1 MMLISAIVIQG
12 FGFAVNSGKML
23 TDCLPQGFIIMTT
36 TWKQHALAAMTV
48 APLFFISQIS
58 QAAQGNT
65 MTSLTTAPLTAIKGN
80 STPLT
85 IERIHA
91 SPALAGASPRGL
103 ALSPDGKRV
112 TYLSSRADNQHFYD
126 LWQMNIA
133 TGERSILINAEL
145 LASGELSDEE
155 KARRERQRIYG
166 EGIMEYFWSENSQS
180 ILIPAAGQ
188 LYLYDVASNKV
199 TELNTG
205 EGFATDARLS
215 PKGHYVSFVRDQ
227 NLYVLALDTQ
237 KVSALT
243 TDGKGPIKNA
253 MAEFVAQEE
262 MDRMT
267 GYWWAPDESA
277 IAFTRIDES
286 GVELV
291 TRNEIYADGIKLTEQ
306 RYPYAGKANVEIA
319 LGVVS
324 LQDKSINWIDLGK
337 QKDMYLPRVD
347 WLPDS
352 KHVSFQWQSRD
363 QQALDLRIAAVS
375 QPEQANTVIEERSKA
390 WVNLNNDLHFLK
402 QQSAF
407 IWGSERDGFNHLYLF
422 DLQGKLLKQLTQ
434 GDWAVDVLEFVDEAS
449 GWVYFS
455 GRKDSVIERH
465 LYRVNMN
472 IGVESIERISQTAG
486 MHDAVFADKSPVYLD
501 YFNSLQ
507 QPPQISLHND
517 SGKLLAWVEQ
527 NEINET
533 HPLYDVAGLWQMPEF
548 GQLKAEDG
556 QPLMY
561 RLFKPVPFD
570 ANKKYPVVVRVY
582 GGPHAQLVVNSWSE
596 ADYFTQYLLQQ
607 GYAVFQL
614 DNRGSAHRGTEF
626 EYVIYQNMG
635 DAEVNDQKVGVDYL
649 RSLPFIDAENVAIYG
664 HSYGGY
670 MALMSQFKAPDY
682 FKAAIS
688 GAPVTDWRLYDTHY
702 TERYMGNPDT
712 NKQGYDASSILPY
725 VKNYQS
731 GLLMYHGM
739 ADDNV
744 LFENSTRVYKALQ
757 DEGKLF
763 QMMDYPGSK
772 HSMRGEKVRN
782 HLYKSL
788 AAFLDQQLK

>member
-1 MMLISAIVIQG
+1 
-12 FGFAVNSGKML
+12 
-23 TDCLPQGFIIMTT
+23 MTT
-36 TWKQHALAAMTV
+36 TWKQHALAAMTAV
-48 APLFFISQIS
+48 PFLFTSQIS
-58 QAAQGNT
+58 AANQGSA
-65 MTSLTTAPLTAIKGN
+65 MTSLTTAPLSAINGN
-80 STPLT
+80 KTPLT

-91 SPALAGASPRGL
+91 SPALAGSSPRGL

-133 TGERSILINAEL
+133 TGERSVLINADL

-215 PKGHYVSFVRDQ
+215 PKGRYVSFVRDQ
-227 NLYVLALDTQ
+227 NLYVLSLASQ
-237 KVSALT
+237 QVIALT

-291 TRNEIYADGIKLTEQ
+291 TRNEIYAEGIKLTEQ
-306 RYPYAGKANVEIA
+306 RYPYAGRANVEIA

-324 LQDKSINWIDLGK
+324 LQDKSVNWIDLGN
-337 QKDMYLPRVD
+337 QKDMYLPRVE

-352 KHVSFQWQSRD
+352 KHVSFQWQSRN

-375 QPEQANTVIEERSKA
+375 QPDQANTVIEERSQA
-390 WVNLNNDLHFLK
+390 WINLNDDLHFLK

-422 DLQGKLLKQLTQ
+422 DLQGKQLKQLTQ
-434 GDWAVDVLEFVDEAS
+434 GEWAVDALEFVDEAR

-455 GRKDSVIERH
+455 GRKDSVVERH
-465 LYRVNMN
+465 LYRVNLKK
-472 IGVESIERISQTAG
+472 GADSIERISQRAG
-486 MHDAVFADKSPVYLD
+486 MHAAVFADKSPVYLD
-501 YFNSLQ
+501 YFSSLQ

-517 SGKLLAWVEQ
+517 SGNRLAWVEQ
-527 NEINET
+527 NEINSK

-649 RSLPFIDAENVAIYG
+649 RSLPFIDGDNVAIYG

-682 FKAAIS
+682 FKTAIS

-702 TERYMGNPDT
+702 TERYMGDPET

-725 VKNYQS
+725 VSNYQS

>member
-1 MMLISAIVIQG
+1 
-12 FGFAVNSGKML
+12 
-23 TDCLPQGFIIMTT
+23 MTT

-65 MTSLTTAPLTAIKGN
+65 MTSLTTAPLTVIKGN

-133 TGERSILINAEL
+133 TGERSILINADL

>member
-1 MMLISAIVIQG
+1 
-12 FGFAVNSGKML
+12 
-23 TDCLPQGFIIMTT
+23 MTT
-36 TWKQHALAAMTV
+36 TWKHHALAAV
-48 APLFFISQIS
+48 SVVPLLFSSPVFSVTANVKGSIMNSS
-58 QAAQGNT
+58 
-65 MTSLTTAPLTAIKGN
+65 TTATLTAIPGN
-80 STPLT
+80 NMPLT
-85 IERIHA
+85 IERINA
-91 SPALAGASPRGL
+91 SPALAGSSPRGL
-103 ALSPDGKRV
+103 ALSPNGKRV

-126 LWQMNIA
+126 LWQMDIA
-133 TGERSILINAEL
+133 TGKRSVLINAEQL
-145 LASGELSDEE
+145 DAGELSDEE

-166 EGIMEYFWSENSQS
+166 QGIMEYFWSEDSQH
-180 ILIPAAGQ
+180 ILIPAAGK
-188 LYLYDVASNKV
+188 LYLFDVPTNNV
-199 TELNTG
+199 VELAIG
-205 EGFATDARLS
+205 AGFATDARLS
-215 PKGHYVSFVRDQ
+215 PKGHFVSFVRDQ
-227 NLYVLALDTQ
+227 NLFILALDTH

-277 IAFTRIDES
+277 IAFTRIDET

-306 RYPYAGKANVEIA
+306 RYPYAGKANVEIE

-324 LQDKSINWIDLGK
+324 LTDRRISWIDLGK

-352 KHVSFQWQSRD
+352 QRVSFQWQSRD
-363 QQALDLRIAAVS
+363 QQTLDLRIASITKPKQVT
-375 QPEQANTVIEERSKA
+375 TVIEEHSNA

-407 IWGSERDGFNHLYLF
+407 IWGSERDGFHHLYLF
-422 DLQGKLLKQLTQ
+422 DLQGKQLKQLTQ
-434 GDWAVDVLEFVDEAS
+434 GDWTVDALEFVDEAT

-455 GRKDSVIERH
+455 GRKNSVVERH
-465 LYRVNMN
+465 LYRVNLKQGMD
-472 IGVESIERISQTAG
+472 SIERISQASG
-486 MHDAVFADKSPVYLD
+486 MHEAVFADKKPVYLD
-501 YFNSLQ
+501 YFSSLQ

-517 SGKLLAWVEQ
+517 TGKHLAWVEQ
-527 NEINET
+527 NEIDNN
-533 HPLYDVAGLWQMPEF
+533 HPLNDYAGLWQMPEF
-548 GQLKAEDG
+548 GQVTAEDN
-556 QPLMY
+556 QALQY

-570 ANKKYPVVVRVY
+570 AAKQYPVVVRVY

-607 GYAVFQL
+607 GYVVFQL
-614 DNRGSAHRGTEF
+614 DNRGSAHRGTQF
-626 EYVIYQNMG
+626 EHVIYQNMG
-635 DAEVNDQKVGVDYL
+635 DAEVSDQKVGVDYL
-649 RSLPFIDAENVAIYG
+649 RSLPFVDGDNIAIYG

-670 MALMSQFKAPDY
+670 MALMSQFKAPGY
-682 FKAAIS
+682 FKAAIA

-702 TERYMGNPDT
+702 TERYMGNPET

-725 VKNYQS
+725 VKDYQS

>member
-1 MMLISAIVIQG
+1 
-12 FGFAVNSGKML
+12 
-23 TDCLPQGFIIMTT
+23 MTT
-36 TWKQHALAAMTV
+36 TWKLHALAAMTAV
-48 APLFFISQIS
+48 PLLFTSQIS
-58 QAAQGNT
+58 QAAQGST
-65 MTSLTTAPLTAIKGN
+65 MTPLTTEQLTAIKGN
-80 STPLT
+80 NTPLT

-91 SPALAGASPRGL
+91 SPALAGSSPRGL

-126 LWQMNIA
+126 LWQMDIA
-133 TGERSILINAEL
+133 TGQRSILINADQ
-145 LASGELSDEE
+145 LADGELSDEE

-188 LYLYDVASNKV
+188 LYLYDVISNKV

-227 NLYVLALDTQ
+227 NLFMLALDTQ
-237 KVSALT
+237 KVIALT

-319 LGVVS
+319 LGVVN

-363 QQALDLRIAAVS
+363 QQALDLRIAALS

-422 DLQGKLLKQLTQ
+422 DLQGKQLKQLTQ
-434 GDWAVDVLEFVDEAS
+434 GDWAVDALEFVDEAS

-455 GRKDSVIERH
+455 GRKDSVVERH
-465 LYRVNMN
+465 LYRVNLN
-472 IGVESIERISQTAG
+472 KGADSIERISQNAG
-486 MHDAVFADKSPVYLD
+486 MHAAVFADKSPVYLD
-501 YFNSLQ
+501 YFSSLQ

-517 SGKLLAWVEQ
+517 SGSRLAWVEQ
-527 NEINET
+527 NKINSD
-533 HPLYDVAGLWQMPEF
+533 HPLYDLAGLWQMPEF

-649 RSLPFIDAENVAIYG
+649 RSLPFIDGENVAIYG

-702 TERYMGNPDT
+702 TERYMGNPET

-725 VKNYQS
+725 VNNYQS

>member
-1 MMLISAIVIQG
+1 
-12 FGFAVNSGKML
+12 
-23 TDCLPQGFIIMTT
+23 MTT
-36 TWKQHALAAMTV
+36 TWKLHALAAMTAV
-48 APLFFISQIS
+48 PLLFTSQIS
-58 QAAQGNT
+58 QAAQGST
-65 MTSLTTAPLTAIKGN
+65 MTPLTTEQLTAIKGN
-80 STPLT
+80 NTPLT

-91 SPALAGASPRGL
+91 SPALAGSSPRGL

-126 LWQMNIA
+126 LWQMDIA
-133 TGERSILINAEL
+133 TGQRSILINADQ
-145 LASGELSDEE
+145 LADGELSDEE

-188 LYLYDVASNKV
+188 LYLYDVISNKV

-227 NLYVLALDTQ
+227 NLFVLALDTQ
-237 KVSALT
+237 KVIALT

-319 LGVVS
+319 LGVVN

-363 QQALDLRIAAVS
+363 QQALDLRIAALS

-422 DLQGKLLKQLTQ
+422 DLQGKQLKQLTQ
-434 GDWAVDVLEFVDEAS
+434 GDWAVDALEFVDEAS

-455 GRKDSVIERH
+455 GRKDSVVERH
-465 LYRVNMN
+465 LYRVNLN
-472 IGVESIERISQTAG
+472 KGADSIERISQNAG
-486 MHDAVFADKSPVYLD
+486 MHAAVFADKSPVYLD
-501 YFNSLQ
+501 YFSSLQ

-517 SGKLLAWVEQ
+517 SGSRLAWVEQ
-527 NEINET
+527 NKINSD
-533 HPLYDVAGLWQMPEF
+533 HPLYDLAGLWQMPEF

-649 RSLPFIDAENVAIYG
+649 RSLPFIDGENVAIYG

-702 TERYMGNPDT
+702 TERYMGNPET

-725 VKNYQS
+725 VNNYQS
-731 GLLMYHGM
+731 GLLIYHGM

>member
-1 MMLISAIVIQG
+1 
-12 FGFAVNSGKML
+12 
-23 TDCLPQGFIIMTT
+23 MTSS
-36 TWKQHALAAMTV
+36 WKQHGLAVLSAI
-48 APLFFISQIS
+48 PLLLSS
-58 QAAQGNT
+58 HSLMANT
-65 MTSLTTAPLTAIKGN
+65 MTTLPFTTTAKLTGFKGGT
-80 STPLT
+80 TPLT

-91 SPALAGASPRGL
+91 SPALAGSSPRGL
-103 ALSPDGKRV
+103 SLSPDGKVV
-112 TYLSSRADNQHFYD
+112 TYLVGRDDNQDFYD
-126 LWQMNIA
+126 LWQMDIS
-133 TGERSILINAEL
+133 TGKRSRLIDADK
-145 LASGELSDEE
+145 LAGGELSDEE

-166 EGIMEYFWSENSQS
+166 QGIMEYFWADDSQS
-180 ILIPAAGQ
+180 ILIPASGQ
-188 LYLYDVASNKV
+188 LYLYSVKSDAVKTLAI
-199 TELNTG
+199 G
-205 EGFATDARLS
+205 DGFATDARLS
-215 PKGHYVSFVRDQ
+215 PKANFVSFVRDQ
-227 NLYVLALDTQ
+227 NLFVLNLATNKLD
-237 KVSALT
+237 ALT

-267 GYWWAPDESA
+267 GYWWSPDESK

-306 RYPYAGKANVEIA
+306 RYPYAGKPNVTIE
-319 LGVVS
+319 LGVVNVT
-324 LQDKSINWIDLGK
+324 DKQVNWLDLGTD
-337 QKDMYLPRVD
+337 KDIYLPRVK

-352 KHVSFQWQSRD
+352 NQLSFQWQSRN
-363 QQALDLRIAAVS
+363 QQALDLRIANLS
-375 QPEQANTVIEERSKA
+375 SKQAAKTVIEERSKA
-390 WVNLNNDLHFLK
+390 WVNLNDDVHFLK
-402 QQSAF
+402 QQSSI
-407 IWGSERDGFNHLYLF
+407 IWASERDGFNHLYLF
-422 DLQGKLLKQLTQ
+422 DLQGKLIRQLTQ
-434 GDWAVDVLEFVDEAS
+434 GDWAVDSLEYVDEQN

-455 GRKDSVIERH
+455 GRKDSVVERH
-465 LYRVNMN
+465 LYRVKLAD
-472 IGVESIERISQTAG
+472 GAKSIERISQQSG
-486 MHDAVFADKSPVYLD
+486 MHDSVFADNKPVYLD
-501 YFNSLQ
+501 YFSSLQ
-507 QPPQISLHND
+507 QPPQISLHDATGNNI
-517 SGKLLAWVEQ
+517 AWVEQ
-527 NEINET
+527 NTVDKN
-533 HPLYDVAGLWQMPEF
+533 HPLHDVAGLWQMPEF
-548 GQLKAEDG
+548 GHLTADDG
-556 QPLMY
+556 QALQY

-570 ANKKYPVVVRVY
+570 SNKKYPVVVRVY

-614 DNRGSAHRGTEF
+614 DNRGSAHRGTKF

-635 DAEVNDQKVGVDYL
+635 DAEVRDQKVGVDYL
-649 RSLPFIDAENVAIYG
+649 RSLPFIDGENVAIYG

-682 FKAAIS
+682 FKAAIA
-688 GAPVTDWRLYDTHY
+688 GAPVTDWRLYDSHY
-702 TERYMGNPDT
+702 TERYMGNPEV
-712 NKQGYDASSILPY
+712 NKQGYDSGSVLPY
-725 VKNYQS
+725 VANYQS